1 MDACLAGISRKSPIG
16 ARARLKGCVDE
27 KSDTD
32 MKIPKSL
39 LVEPEKN
46 AVYGSFAV
54 AVSVFA
60 FAYSTN
66 FGPILILAYYAVW
79 LPLILVDYRRFL
91 RHLSDAWLPLTFAAY
106 ICLSVFWSHAPGV
119 TARAGLQYFSHIL
132 CAYIA
137 ARTVSVRT
145 LVVGSLIGIFVVL
158 LYSLKVGNYAED
170 VIDGTFNFVG
180 AFGSKNQV
188 GFFSS
193 FGIYLCFVFVVFY
206 RRGWPSLVWTAPI
219 GLLSVYMLAIA
230 HSATSVASL
239 PVALAV
245 VTLLAMSKVLSR
257 RYRRVLFA
265 VGTCTLV
272 GAIFA
277 ALNLGL
283 LDFVLGIF
291 GKDSTLTGRTYLWEQ
306 GWEAAQQFPILGYGY
321 AAYWVQGFAE
331 AERLWAEFYIST
343 RTGFH
348 FHNTYIETLVELGFV
363 GVTLIALVILRSFYG
378 HVSSVIFR
386 DWRVD
391 SVILAG
397 AVGLMLL
404 RSFFEVEILG
414 PYFTASFVVYYSLF
428 KLRDVQVKRPQRSR
442 IAILEA
448 KAANG

>member
-1 MDACLAGISRKSPIG
+1 
-16 ARARLKGCVDE
+16 
-27 KSDTD
+27 

-39 LVEPEKN
+39 LIEPDRN
-46 AVYGSFAV
+46 AVYGVFAV
-54 AVSVFA
+54 AISVFA
-60 FAYSTN
+60 FAYSSN
-66 FGPILILAYYAVW
+66 FGQVLILAYYAVW

-106 ICLSVFWSHAPGV
+106 ICFSVFWSHAPSI
-119 TARAGLQYFSHIL
+119 TARAAIQYFSHIL
-132 CAYIA
+132 CAYVA

-158 LYSLKVGNYAED
+158 LYSLRVGNYALD
-170 VIDGTFNFVG
+170 TIDGTTNFVG

-188 GFFSS
+188 GFFASL
-193 FGIYLCFVFVVFY
+193 GIYLCFVFVVFY

-239 PVALAV
+239 PAALGV
-245 VTLLAMSKVLSR
+245 VILLAMSKVLSR
-257 RYRRVLFA
+257 RYRRVLFV
-265 VGTCTLV
+265 VGACTLV
-272 GAIFA
+272 GAITA

-331 AERLWAEFYIST
+331 AERLWAEFYITT

-363 GVTLIALVILRSFYG
+363 GVTLIAMVILRSFYG
-378 HVSSVIFR
+378 HVSTVIFR
-386 DWRVD
+386 DWQAD
-391 SVILAG
+391 SVVLAG

-414 PYFTASFVVYYSLF
+414 PYFMASFIVYYGLF
-428 KLRDVQVKRPQRSR
+428 KLRGAPVAVRPQRSR
-442 IAILEA
+442 IAIQEA
-448 KAANG
+448 KTANG

>member
-1 MDACLAGISRKSPIG
+1 
-16 ARARLKGCVDE
+16 
-27 KSDTD
+27 

-39 LVEPEKN
+39 LVEPEKS

-91 RHLSDAWLPLTFAAY
+91 RHLSDAWLPLLFVAY
-106 ICLSVFWSHAPGV
+106 VCLSVFWSHAPSI
-119 TARAGLQYFSHIL
+119 TARAAIQYFSHIL

-145 LVVGSLIGIFVVL
+145 LVVGSLIGIFFVL
-158 LYSLKVGNYAED
+158 LYSLRVGGYATD
-170 VIDGTFNFVG
+170 IIDGTTNFVG

-193 FGIYLCFVFVVFY
+193 LGIYLCFVFAIFY

-239 PVALAV
+239 PAALAIV
-245 VTLLAMSKVLSR
+245 ILLAMSKVLSR

-265 VGTCTLV
+265 VGACTLV
-272 GAIFA
+272 ASVFA

-283 LDFVLGIF
+283 MDFVLGIF

-331 AERLWAEFYIST
+331 AERLWAEFFITT

-363 GVTLIALVILRSFYG
+363 GMSLISLIILRAFYG
-378 HVSSVIFR
+378 HISTVIFR
-386 DWRVD
+386 DWRAD
-391 SVILAG
+391 SVVLAG

-404 RSFFEVEILG
+404 RSFFEVEMLG

-428 KLRDVQVKRPQRSR
+428 KLRSVPQVRRQRSR
-442 IAILEA
+442 IAIQEA
-448 KAANG
+448 KVAGS

>member
-1 MDACLAGISRKSPIG
+1 M
-16 ARARLKGCVDE
+16 DE

-46 AVYGSFAV
+46 AVYGTFAV
-54 AVSVFA
+54 AISVFA

-66 FGPILILAYYAVW
+66 FGKILILAYYAVW
-79 LPLILVDYRRFL
+79 LPLILVDYRRL
-91 RHLSDAWLPLTFAAY
+91 SRHLSSAWLPLLFAAY
-106 ICLSVFWSHAPGV
+106 ICFSVFWSHAPSI
-119 TARAGLQYFSHIL
+119 TARAAIQYLSHIL

-137 ARTVSVRT
+137 ARTISVRT
-145 LVVGSLIGIFVVL
+145 LIVGSLIGIFFVL
-158 LYSLKVGNYAED
+158 LYSLRVGGYAYDSFDE
-170 VIDGTFNFVG
+170 TYNFVG

-188 GFFSS
+188 GFFGSL
-193 FGIYLCFVFVVFY
+193 GIFFYIVFLAFF
-206 RRGWPSLVWTAPI
+206 RRDRISLIWTAPI
-219 GLLSVYMLAIA
+219 GLLSAYMLVIA
-230 HSATSVASL
+230 HSATSMASL
-239 PVALAV
+239 PAALGIVAM
-245 VTLLAMSKVLSR
+245 LAMSKVLSR

-265 VGTCTLV
+265 VGACALV
-272 GAIFA
+272 GGVMA

-306 GWEAAQQFPILGYGY
+306 GWHAAQQFPILGYGY

-331 AERLWAEFYIST
+331 AERLWAEFFITT

-363 GVTLIALVILRSFYG
+363 GVTLISLVILRAFYG
-378 HVSSVIFR
+378 HLSNVIFR

-391 SVILAG
+391 SVVLAG
-397 AVGLMLL
+397 AVGLMLI

-414 PYFTASFVVYYSLF
+414 PYFMASFVVYYSLF
-428 KLRDVQVKRPQRSR
+428 QLRKVPAVRVQRTRVTVQ
-442 IAILEA
+442 EA
-448 KAANG
+448 KVANG

>member
-1 MDACLAGISRKSPIG
+1 
-16 ARARLKGCVDE
+16 
-27 KSDTD
+27 

-39 LVEPEKN
+39 LIDPEKSV
-46 AVYGSFAV
+46 VYGTFAV
-54 AVSVFA
+54 AVSIFA

-66 FGPILILAYYAVW
+66 FGQVLILAYYAVW

-91 RHLSDAWLPLTFAAY
+91 RHLSDAWLPLLFVAY
-106 ICLSVFWSHAPGV
+106 VCFSVFWSHAPGT
-119 TARAGLQYFSHIL
+119 TARASLQYFSHVL
-132 CAYIA
+132 CAYVA

-145 LVVGSLIGIFVVL
+145 LVVGSLIGIFFVL
-158 LYSLKVGNYAED
+158 LYSLHVGAYALD
-170 VIDGTFNFVG
+170 TIDGTTNFVG

-188 GFFSS
+188 GFFAS
-193 FGIYLCFVFVVFY
+193 FGIYLCFVFVIFY

-219 GLLSVYMLAIA
+219 GLLSLYMLAIA

-239 PVALAV
+239 PAGLAV
-245 VTLLAMSKVLSR
+245 VILLGVSKVLSR

-265 VGTCTLV
+265 VGACTLV
-272 GAIFA
+272 GAIMA

-283 LDFVLGIF
+283 MDFVLGIF

-306 GWEAAQQFPILGYGY
+306 GWEAAQQFPVLGYGY

-331 AERLWAEFYIST
+331 AERLWAEFYITT

-363 GVTLIALVILRSFYG
+363 GVTLIALVILRAFYG

-386 DWRVD
+386 DWRAD
-391 SVILAG
+391 SVVLAG

-414 PYFTASFVVYYSLF
+414 PYFTASFVVYYGLF
-428 KLRDVQVKRPQRSR
+428 KLREVPVVRPQRSR
-442 IAILEA
+442 IAIQEA
-448 KAANG
+448 KTASSGTHAIG